1 MGLSAAGSS
10 GGGVMSSSVTATFV
24 FTDLVDSTATAAR
37 LGLEA
42 AEELR
47 LTHFRLLRSAVVASG
62 GTEVKSLGDGLMVMY
77 SSPSRALAGAVG
89 MQQAI
94 EHHNRS
100 GGHPLGIRVG
110 ISAGEVVE
118 EDRDY
123 FGDPVV
129 EAARLCASAEGG
141 QILAA
146 ELVRLMVGRHATQT
160 FVEVGPLELKGLPDP
175 VDVVEVLWEP
185 TSVSAGSVPLPG
197 RLVGAAS
204 DALFGFFGRGP
215 ELDVFGEARK
225 RARSAQRCQAVF
237 VAGEAGI
244 GKTALLAQVGRA
256 AHEQGSVVLFGHADE
271 GLGVAYQP
279 WIEVASSLVR
289 YSDPGILEALRPGER
304 GALVRLVPE
313 VGGETDRVGDPD
325 TERLLLLEG
334 VTELLAAASQEH
346 PVLVVLD
353 DLHWADTASLQ
364 LLRHVIASTVPM
376 DLVVACSYRDTELV
390 RGDSL
395 TKLLADLRRE
405 ANVARVGLRGLEDH
419 EVVELLAA
427 AAGHVLDDAGVGLAH
442 ALRRETDGNPF
453 FTAELLRHLGE
464 TGGIVLGED
473 GHWTVGG
480 ELEELG
486 LPSSV
491 RDVVGRRVERLGED
505 ALRVLSLAAVIGRE
519 FPLDMLARL
528 TDIGEEAL
536 LDVMDA
542 AVAAAVL
549 AESAETDRYRFA
561 HALIQHTLYDE
572 LSPARRQRAHQ
583 RVAEALETDA
593 PHEDPAVLA
602 ELARHWIAATRPADL
617 DKAIDYA
624 RRAGDAARDALA
636 PDDAIRWYQQS
647 LDMLTRQATPDEHQR
662 AELLAALG
670 IAQRHSGEPDY
681 RQTLLHAAS
690 LAEQREDTNLLV
702 QVALGFPM
710 VESLVGDTDTKRVA
724 AAALDRVGAE
734 PTPTRAKLLAVL
746 ANAHDAAGE
755 WEIRRDLALNAA
767 DAARQS
773 HDDAA
778 FVQVIGTTGITLAT
792 PDRATQ
798 NLEELERATMLA
810 DRIGDPV
817 LRVQTRYHLIGAR
830 YRQCDLVGADRL
842 LTELEDIVER
852 VGLPYQRWEMGQVV
866 AGRLT
871 LAGRLT
877 DAEAANDKALEFGTA
892 AGAPEAFGSYGGL
905 LFQIRWHQDRVDE
918 VADLFLDAARD
929 NPSMA
934 SLRAAVPMLL
944 CELGRIDEARDRLTA
959 EVARGFD
966 YPYDTVWLTE
976 MRNLLDA
983 VATTGDRVGARTLV
997 DRVAPYASHVVAP
1010 SGALIDGA
1018 IARPLAAPPPC
1029 SANTTKP
1036 KSGSRSRTTSTP
1048 ASRRP
1053 STRRSPSLT
1062 TPPCAL
1068 RGTPTATLSV
1078 PASSQTRPRQPHP
1091 NTAMQDSPNVRR
1103 DSSPGPKRQQR
1114 PDVA

>member
-1 MGLSAAGSS
+1 M
-10 GGGVMSSSVTATFV
+10 
-24 FTDLVDSTATAAR
+24 FTDLVDSTGTAAR
-37 LGLEA
+37 LGFEA

-47 LTHFRLLRSAVVASG
+47 LTHFRLLRSAVAASG

-77 SSPSRALAGAVG
+77 SSPSRSLAGAVG
-89 MQQAI
+89 MQQAV

-100 GGHPLGIRVG
+100 GGHPLAIRVG

-118 EDRDY
+118 EDGDY

-175 VDVVEVLWEP
+175 VNVVEVLWEP

-215 ELDVFGEARK
+215 ELGVFEDARK
-225 RARSAQRCQAVF
+225 RAQSAQRCQAAF

-256 AHEQGSVVLFGHADE
+256 AHGQGSVVLFGHADE

-279 WIEVASSLVR
+279 WIEVVSSLVR
-289 YSDPGILEALRPGER
+289 YSDPGILAALRPGER
-304 GALVRLVPE
+304 GGLVRLVPE

-334 VTELLAAASQEH
+334 VTELLAAASRQH

-364 LLRHVIASTVPM
+364 LLRHVISSTVPM
-376 DLVVACSYRDTELV
+376 DLMVACSYRDTELG

-395 TKLLADLRRE
+395 AKLLADLHRE
-405 ANVARVGLRGLEDH
+405 ANVVRVGLRGLEDD
-419 EVVELLAA
+419 ELVELLAA
-427 AAGHVLDDAGVGLAH
+427 AAGHDLDDAGVGLAH

-453 FTAELLRHLGE
+453 FTAEILRHLGE

-473 GHWTVGG
+473 GRWTVGG
-480 ELEELG
+480 ELAELG

-519 FPLDMLARL
+519 FPVDMLARL
-528 TDIGEEAL
+528 TDIGEDAL

-549 AESAETDRYRFA
+549 VESAEADRYRFA

-636 PDDAIRWYQQS
+636 PDDAIRWYRQS
-647 LDMLTRQATPDEHQR
+647 LDLLTRQATPDEHQR
-662 AELLAALG
+662 AGLLAALG
-670 IAQRHSGEPDY
+670 IAQRQSGEPDY
-681 RQTLLHAAS
+681 RQTLLQAAS
-690 LAEQREDTNLLV
+690 LAEQREDTDLLV
-702 QVALGFPM
+702 LVALGFPM

-734 PTPTRAKLLAVL
+734 PTPTPRQAARRARQCPRRRRGMGDPPRPRVERRRRRASEPRRSRLRAGHRHHGHHPR
-746 ANAHDAAGE
+746 NARPRHPESRGTRA
-755 WEIRRDLALNAA
+755 RRD
-767 DAARQS
+767 AR
-773 HDDAA
+773 
-778 FVQVIGTTGITLAT
+778 
-792 PDRATQ
+792 
-798 NLEELERATMLA
+798 
-810 DRIGDPV
+810 
-817 LRVQTRYHLIGAR
+817 
-830 YRQCDLVGADRL
+830 
-842 LTELEDIVER
+842 
-852 VGLPYQRWEMGQVV
+852 
-866 AGRLT
+866 
-871 LAGRLT
+871 
-877 DAEAANDKALEFGTA
+877 
-892 AGAPEAFGSYGGL
+892 
-905 LFQIRWHQDRVDE
+905 
-918 VADLFLDAARD
+918 
-929 NPSMA
+929 
-934 SLRAAVPMLL
+934 
-944 CELGRIDEARDRLTA
+944 
-959 EVARGFD
+959 
-966 YPYDTVWLTE
+966 
-976 MRNLLDA
+976 
-983 VATTGDRVGARTLV
+983 
-997 DRVAPYASHVVAP
+997 
-1010 SGALIDGA
+1010 
-1018 IARPLAAPPPC
+1018 
-1029 SANTTKP
+1029 
-1036 KSGSRSRTTSTP
+1036 
-1048 ASRRP
+1048 
-1053 STRRSPSLT
+1053 
-1062 TPPCAL
+1062 
-1068 RGTPTATLSV
+1068 
-1078 PASSQTRPRQPHP
+1078 
-1091 NTAMQDSPNVRR
+1091 
-1103 DSSPGPKRQQR
+1103 
-1114 PDVA
+1114 